1 MLFSPPLKTKE
12 ELGSSV
18 TYTRSEYLFDQQRHA
33 IFVRTDK
40 LFACLFIFQWIA
52 STIAALLMAP
62 FTWEG
67 THSSLHIHVWQAIAI
82 GGIINSLPLFLVWK
96 QPGSFL
102 TRQSV
107 AIAQM
112 LWSGLIIAISG
123 GRIETHFHVFGS
135 LAFLAFYRDWRV
147 LLTASIVTAL
157 DHFLRGIY
165 APMSIYGVQVAEPWR
180 WFEHSAWVFFSDFF
194 LLISIRYGLRDMKL
208 MAHRQAE
215 LESSKNHVEQEVVTR
230 TAELKLSEQNL
241 RDSEATIRAIFETA
255 ADSIITIAENGTI
268 ETANQTCEKMY
279 GYQFHSIFGK
289 HVSYL
294 IKQIGDEPCTEDSW
308 LKWRDMCRSRR
319 NALRV
324 EGVGLARGRVEIPIE
339 ISLSYV
345 NLKGKKLI
353 TAIVRDISE
362 RKEAERRVSEFYS
375 IVSHELRTPLT
386 SIRGSLGLI
395 EGGMTGD
402 LPVETLELVN
412 IARESCDRLIRLI
425 NDILDLKKLEAGKFE
440 FRKLEITPSQ
450 LLGMALAFTEGMA
463 KERGIR
469 LELGWTTE
477 QPITADTDRL
487 NQVLVNLISNAIKY
501 SPKNGVVELSATI
514 AEGAV
519 RFVVR
524 DQGKGISK
532 DQQHKLF
539 CKFQQ
544 VDSSDKRE
552 QEGTGLGLAICK
564 AIVEQHGGEIGVESD
579 ANVGAS
585 FWFTVPVLSGEF
597 FQPVEDDKESSV
609 SYVVVIDDAPE
620 LGDLLSKHL
629 LPEKCQL
636 THVRNSEEATTVIA
650 DRVPDLVIFNSSES
664 NESDVEF
671 QEQLRALHAV
681 YSKPVVLFTNNG
693 TDSDAPLPVRL
704 EWHKKP
710 VQEELVVRDIKRA
723 FDLSNCPTVL
733 VVEDDSATRKT
744 LVHQLEKYGIR
755 CIEAS
760 GGEEGLNLIAN
771 ENPELIVLDI
781 GLPDIDGFDFVKRL
795 RDNPSCKLVP
805 LLIYTGRDL
814 TTAERRDLTMGFT
827 QYLTKSRAS
836 EADLVTAIDE
846 LLEKVRAD
854 VEANANS

>member
-1 MLFSPPLKTKE
+1 MLFSPPLKAKE
-12 ELGSSV
+12 ESSSPA

-33 IFVRTDK
+33 IYVRTDK
-40 LFACLFIFQWIA
+40 MFGWLFILQWIGSA
-52 STIAALLMAP
+52 IAALLISP
-62 FTWEG
+62 YTWEG
-67 THSSLHIHVWQAIAI
+67 TQHSIHIHVWQAIVL
-82 GGIINSLPLFLVWK
+82 GGIVNSLPLFLVWK
-96 QPGSFL
+96 QPGTLL
-102 TRQSV
+102 TRQTI

-147 LLTASIVTAL
+147 LLTASAITAL

-165 APMSIYGVQVAEPWR
+165 APASIYGVQVAEPWR
-180 WFEHSAWVFFSDFF
+180 WFEHSTWVVFCDFF
-194 LLISIRYGLRDMKL
+194 LIISIRHSLRDMRL

-215 LESSKNHVEQEVVTR
+215 LESAKNYVEQEVVAR

-279 GYQFHSIFGK
+279 GYQFHTIFGK
-289 HVSYL
+289 HISFL
-294 IKQIGDEPCTEDSW
+294 IKQIGDELCTEDSW
-308 LKWRDMCRSRR
+308 VKWRDMCRVRR
-319 NALRV
+319 NALRL
-324 EGVGLARGRVEIPIE
+324 EGIGLARGRVEIPIE
-339 ISLSYV
+339 ISLSFV

-440 FRKLEITPSQ
+440 FHKMEITPSE
-450 LLGMALAFTEGMA
+450 LLGMSLAFTEGMA
-463 KERGIR
+463 RERGIR

-477 QPITADTDRL
+477 QPIIADTDRL
-487 NQVLVNLISNAIKY
+487 NQGLVNLISNAIKF
-501 SPKNGVVELSATI
+501 SPKAGVVELSATI
-514 AEGAV
+514 ADNAV

-564 AIVEQHGGEIGVESD
+564 AIVEQHGGQIGVESD
-579 ANVGAS
+579 SDKGAS
-585 FWFTVPVLSGEF
+585 FWFTIPVVSGEF
-597 FQPVEDDKESSV
+597 YKPTEDEGRT
-609 SYVVVIDDAPE
+609 SYVVVIDDASK
-620 LGDLLSKHL
+620 LGDLLNRHL
-629 LPEKCQL
+629 LPSRCQL
-636 THVRNSEEATTVIA
+636 VHVHDSDEASKVIA
-650 DRVPDLVIFNSSES
+650 ERVPDLVIFNVSQPDEADL
-664 NESDVEF
+664 EL
-671 QEQLRALHAV
+671 QEQLRSLYAV
-681 YSKPVVLFTNNG
+681 HNKPVVLFTHS
-693 TDSDAPLPVRL
+693 TSDADAPSPVRV
-704 EWHKKP
+704 EWHKRP
-710 VQEELVVRDIKRA
+710 VKEEIVVRDIKRA
-723 FDLSNCPTVL
+723 VDSSNCPTVL
-733 VVEDDSATRKT
+733 VVEDDPGTRKT
-744 LVHQLEKYGIR
+744 LVHQLGKYGIR
-755 CIEAS
+755 CLEAS
-760 GGEEGLNLIAN
+760 GGEEGLNILAT
-771 ENPELIVLDI
+771 ENPELIVLDV
-781 GLPDIDGFDFVKRL
+781 GLPDMNGFDFVKRL
-795 RDNPSCKLVP
+795 REEPSCKALP
-805 LLIYTGRDL
+805 LLVYTGRDL
-814 TTAERRDLTMGFT
+814 TAAERRDLTIGFT
-827 QYLTKSRAS
+827 RYLTKSKAS
-836 EADLVTAIDE
+836 ELELVSAIDE
-846 LLEKVRAD
+846 LLEKVRIE
-854 VEANANS
+854 VEAKANS